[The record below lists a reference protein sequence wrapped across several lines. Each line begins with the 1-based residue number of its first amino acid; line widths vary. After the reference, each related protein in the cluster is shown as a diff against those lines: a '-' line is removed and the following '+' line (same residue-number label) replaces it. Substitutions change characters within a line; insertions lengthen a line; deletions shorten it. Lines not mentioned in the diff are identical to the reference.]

1 MKRKTDEKDNKQ
13 SGFKTLLLSV
23 LLSSPG
29 PLILGLGL
37 TVGRS
42 STQISDFTRRS
53 AELLAIIA
61 SFVVYCMTSKDEN
74 MDPVKKRNIELSS
87 NIFVG
92 IIMCISGISMI
103 VLALVS
109 NNEDK
114 GNVIPALLIAISGV
128 IANTLFWRKYTS
140 LYKESGNV
148 ILKAQGKLYGAKS
161 IVDTCITLS
170 LFMVAFF
177 PGKKVS
183 QYFDVIGSILVSVYM
198 IKSGVQTVRESFGRK
213 KAEKFTNI

>member
-1 MKRKTDEKDNKQ
+1 MKRKEDAVSKK

-29 PLILGLGL
+29 PLVLGLGL

-61 SFVVYCMTSKDEN
+61 SFVVFCITNKDEN
-74 MDPVKKRNIELSS
+74 MDPERKKNIELSS
-87 NIFVG
+87 NVFVG

-103 VLALVS
+103 VLSFVS
-109 NNEDK
+109 NNKDK
-114 GNVIPALLIAISGV
+114 GNVIPALVIALSGV
-128 IANTLFWRKYTS
+128 IANTLFWRKYSS
-140 LYKESGNV
+140 LYKEGGNV
-148 ILKAQGKLYGAKS
+148 ILEAQARLYGAKS

-170 LFMVAFF
+170 LLMVALF
-177 PGKKVS
+177 PGQKVS
-183 QYFDVIGSILVSVYM
+183 QYFDMIGSVLVSAYM
-198 IKSGVQTVRESFGRK
+198 IKSGIQTVRESLSRK
-213 KAEKFTNI
+213 NAEKFTNI

>member
-1 MKRKTDEKDNKQ
+1 MKREDNDGKK

-23 LLSSPG
+23 ILSSPG

-61 SFVVYCMTSKDEN
+61 SFVVYCITN
-74 MDPVKKRNIELSS
+74 GKKPMEEIRKKIIECNS

-103 VLALVS
+103 LLALVS

-114 GNVIPALLIAISGV
+114 GNVIPALAIAFSGV
-128 IANTLFWRKYTS
+128 VANTLFWRKYSS
-140 LYKESGNV
+140 LYKENGNV
-148 ILKAQGKLYGAKS
+148 ILEAQSRLYGAKS

-170 LFMVAFF
+170 LFVVALF
-177 PGKKVS
+177 PGKPIS
-183 QYFDVIGSILVSVYM
+183 YYFDMIGSILVSAYM
-198 IKSGVQTVRESFGRK
+198 IKSGIKTIIQSKNRK
-213 KAEKFTNI
+213 KSIKFTNF

>member
-1 MKRKTDEKDNKQ
+1 MKRKNEDAVSKK

-29 PLILGLGL
+29 PLVLGLGL

-61 SFVVYCMTSKDEN
+61 SFVVFCITNKDEN
-74 MDPVKKRNIELSS
+74 MDPKKKRNIELSS

-103 VLALVS
+103 VLSFVS

-114 GNVIPALLIAISGV
+114 GNVVPALVIALSGV
-128 IANTLFWRKYTS
+128 IANTLFWRKYSS
-140 LYKESGNV
+140 LYKQGGSV
-148 ILKAQGKLYGAKS
+148 ILEAQARLYGAKS

-170 LFMVAFF
+170 LFMVAMF
-177 PGKKVS
+177 PGQKVS
-183 QYFDVIGSILVSVYM
+183 LYFDIIGSVLVSAYM
-198 IKSGVQTVRESFGRK
+198 IKSGIQTVRESLSRK
-213 KAEKFTNI
+213 NAEKFTNI

>member
-1 MKRKTDEKDNKQ
+1 MNKNANDGKK
-13 SGFKTLLLSV
+13 SGYKTLLLSV

-61 SFVVYCMTSKDEN
+61 SFVVYCITNGKQE
-74 MDPVKKRNIELSS
+74 MDALKKKRIECNS

-103 VLALVS
+103 ILAFVS
-109 NNEDK
+109 DNEDK
-114 GNVIPALLIAISGV
+114 GNVVPALAIAFGGV
-128 IANTLFWRKYTS
+128 IANTLFFRKYS
-140 LYKESGNV
+140 ALNKENHNA
-148 ILKAQGKLYGAKS
+148 ILETQARLYGAKS
-161 IVDTCITLS
+161 IVDSCITLS
-170 LFMVAFF
+170 LFVVALF
-177 PGKKVS
+177 PGQKIS
-183 QYFDVIGSILVSVYM
+183 YYFDIIGSVLVSAYM
-198 IKSGVQTVRESFGRK
+198 IKSGIKTIIQSKNRK
-213 KAEKFTNI
+213 KSLNFTNF

>member
-1 MKRKTDEKDNKQ
+1 MKKEDNGKQ

-23 LLSSPG
+23 ILSSPG

-61 SFVVYCMTSKDEN
+61 SFVVYCITN
-74 MDPVKKRNIELSS
+74 GKKPMEEIKKKNIECNS

-103 VLALVS
+103 ALALIS
-109 NNEDK
+109 DNEDK
-114 GNVIPALLIAISGV
+114 GNVIPALAIAFSGV
-128 IANTLFWRKYTS
+128 VANSLFWRKYS
-140 LYKESGNV
+140 ALNKENGNA
-148 ILKAQGKLYGAKS
+148 ILGVQARLYGAKS
-161 IVDTCITLS
+161 LVDICITLS
-170 LFMVAFF
+170 LLVVALF
-177 PGKKVS
+177 PGKRIS
-183 QYFDVIGSILVSVYM
+183 FYFDMIGSILVSVYM
-198 IKSGVQTVRESFGRK
+198 IKSGIQTVIQSKNRK
-213 KAEKFTNI
+213 KAINFTNF

>member
-1 MKRKTDEKDNKQ
+1 MKRKTEDPSAKK

-29 PLILGLGL
+29 PLVLGLGL

-61 SFVVYCMTSKDEN
+61 SFVVYCITNKDEN
-74 MDPVKKRNIELSS
+74 MDPERKKSIELSS

-92 IIMCISGISMI
+92 MIMCVSGISMI

-114 GNVIPALLIAISGV
+114 GNVIPALIIAISGV
-128 IANTLFWRKYTS
+128 IANTLFWRKYSS
-140 LYKESGNV
+140 LHKESGNV
-148 ILKAQGKLYGAKS
+148 ILQAQARLYGAKS

-170 LFMVAFF
+170 LFMVAMF

-183 QYFDVIGSILVSVYM
+183 LYFDMIGSVLVSAYM
-198 IKSGVQTVRESFGRK
+198 IKSGIQTIRESISRK